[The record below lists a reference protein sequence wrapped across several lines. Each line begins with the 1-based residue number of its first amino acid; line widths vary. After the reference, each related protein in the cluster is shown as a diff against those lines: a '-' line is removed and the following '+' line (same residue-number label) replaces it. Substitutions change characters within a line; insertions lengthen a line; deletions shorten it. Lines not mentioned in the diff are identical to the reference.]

1 MESIH
6 SKKNMQDSKK
16 KLFMWSG
23 FFVVIIII
31 ILLVRYFS
39 LFWGL
44 TIDRDVDVKQT
55 KEGGT
60 SILLMGKGGGSH
72 EGPDLTDTIMLASL
86 NPEKNTVDLI
96 SIPRDLYIKSMGSK
110 INAAYIKGEK
120 EKKGMIYA
128 KAIVAS
134 VTGIKPDY
142 AVVIDFSGFEKLI
155 DLLGGIDV
163 NVDNTLIDSAY
174 PTEGKERELCGVTE
188 DGLASFSAQIATS
201 SATESDIFPCRFEV
215 LRIEEGKQ
223 HMKGGLALKFVRSR
237 HALGNEG
244 SDFAR
249 SKRQQSVINAIR
261 EKVLSLGT
269 LANPLKVVG
278 IIGILKDNIATDIQE
293 NEYDDFIKL
302 AQKMK
307 GAKITSHVLD
317 TGDVSDER
325 YGLLIN
331 PPLDESVGFQWVLSP
346 RAGVGDYSEIKEY
359 VLCVLEGKECEIT
372 ETDVRV
378 IASPTSVQTKTP

>member
-1 MESIH
+1 MA
-6 SKKNMQDSKK
+6 
-16 KLFMWSG
+16 
-23 FFVVIIII
+23 IIIVV
-31 ILLVRYFS
+31 LLIRYFS

-44 TIDRDVDVKQT
+44 TVDRKVDVKQT
-55 KEGGT
+55 KEGST

-72 EGPDLTDTIMLASL
+72 DGPDLTDTIMLASL

-96 SIPRDLYIKSMGSK
+96 SIPRDLYVKSMGRK
-110 INAAYIKGEK
+110 INSAYVIGEEK
-120 EKKGMIYA
+120 EKKGMLYT
-128 KAIVAS
+128 KAVVAS
-134 VTGIKPDY
+134 VTGVKPDY
-142 AVVIDFSGFEKLI
+142 AVIIDFSGFEKLI

-163 NVDNTLIDSAY
+163 QVENTLIDNAY

-201 SATESDIFPCRFEV
+201 SATESEIFPCRFEV
-215 LRIEEGKQ
+215 LQVKEGAQ
-223 HMKGGLALKFVRSR
+223 HMNGELALKFVRSR
-237 HALGNEG
+237 HALGQEG

-293 NEYDDFIKL
+293 QEYDDFIKL

-307 GAKITSHVLD
+307 GAKITSYVLD
-317 TGDVSDER
+317 TGDIERGR
-325 YGLLIN
+325 YGLLVN

-346 RAGVGDYSEIKEY
+346 RIGVGDYSEIKEY
-359 VLCVLEGKECEIT
+359 ISCVLSGKTCEIT
-372 ETDVRV
+372 ETGVGIV
-378 IASPTSVQTKTP
+378 ASPVISPATTP